1 MKTTL
6 NIAKFTVKVAATLTV
21 FAASALWMYPI

>member
-1 MKTTL
+1 MK
-6 NIAKFTVKVAATLTV
+6 NILCIAQLAAKVAATLTV